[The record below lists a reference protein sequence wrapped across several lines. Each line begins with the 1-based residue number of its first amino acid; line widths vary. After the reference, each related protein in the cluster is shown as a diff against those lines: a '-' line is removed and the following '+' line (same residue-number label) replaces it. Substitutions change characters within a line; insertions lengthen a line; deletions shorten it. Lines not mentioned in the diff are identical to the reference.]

1 MRSGPLALRAAGVAA
16 ALTAAPVLGA
26 TVALAQDSEVVTGT
40 PSFAPAGGTATPAA
54 DERPDER
61 WGERRDDRPEEK
73 PGERADILETG
84 PGTPHA
90 VIGLVLAGVAAV
102 AVALRSARRQRTAA
116 RDAD

>member
-26 TVALAQDSEVVTGT
+26 TVALAHDSEVVTGT
-40 PSFAPAGGTATPAA
+40 PSLAPAGGTATPAA

-61 WGERRDDRPEEK
+61 RGERPDEQ